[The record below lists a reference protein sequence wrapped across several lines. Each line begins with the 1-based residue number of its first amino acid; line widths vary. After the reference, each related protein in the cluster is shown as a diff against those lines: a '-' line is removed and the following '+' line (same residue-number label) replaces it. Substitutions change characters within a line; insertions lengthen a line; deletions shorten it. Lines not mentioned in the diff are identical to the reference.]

1 MRPFAPPLLLL
12 VGLPRTAPFHF
23 ADPRTKLVH
32 AVDDALPK
40 SLLADISREAIASHE
55 WESRSRPPELRDSK
69 ASTNWMPIEQF
80 SKPRSYAEV
89 RPPPCRTAHASA
101 AAITP
106 TTTQPAWVAPPP
118 HPLPRPD
125 PGARSSPSRTCTSSP
140 SPTTRRGPAAGR
152 RARSARTWRA
162 RSGGCSCATRRRT
175 SGSITYVPRHA
186 FYE

>member
-1 MRPFAPPLLLL
+1 MRPFTLALLL

-106 TTTQPAWVAPPP
+106 TAT
-118 HPLPRPD
+118 
-125 PGARSSPSRTCTSSP
+125 P
-140 SPTTRRGPAAGR
+140 SPA
-152 RARSARTWRA
+152 
-162 RSGGCSCATRRRT
+162 
-175 SGSITYVPRHA
+175 
-186 FYE
+186 